1 MTTLILGACNPQT
14 VNLRGWKRLVRRKM
28 LGAQTL
34 KSVRS
39 LSEITSG
46 PAASADNQGNNKL
59 KRQIHAMASHTGGG
73 PRPRG
78 DCSYLW
84 ATYIPRQLWSW
95 MVSDDESTRIW
106 IWIYMHV
113 VHYVHIF
120 YDSVISWVEFISIC
134 RWALHFQPG
143 HHQVNTLPRPA

>member
-1 MTTLILGACNPQT
+1 
-14 VNLRGWKRLVRRKM
+14 M

-95 MVSDDESTRIW
+95 MVSDDEATGIEIW
-106 IWIYMHV
+106 IWDG
-113 VHYVHIF
+113 
-120 YDSVISWVEFISIC
+120 YDSW
-134 RWALHFQPG
+134 
-143 HHQVNTLPRPA
+143 

>member
-1 MTTLILGACNPQT
+1 
-14 VNLRGWKRLVRRKM
+14 M

-78 DCSYLW
+78 DCSYL
-84 ATYIPRQLWSW
+84 
-95 MVSDDESTRIW
+95 
-106 IWIYMHV
+106 
-113 VHYVHIF
+113 
-120 YDSVISWVEFISIC
+120 
-134 RWALHFQPG
+134 
-143 HHQVNTLPRPA
+143 